1 MKSVKWVK
9 QVKRVKL
16 VNNVGDLGKWEASG
30 SFTGV
35 LLRFHQGFTSCHPT
49 LGK

>member
-30 SFTGV
+30 RQVGV
-35 LLRFHQGFTSCHPT
+35 LPGFY
-49 LGK
+49 